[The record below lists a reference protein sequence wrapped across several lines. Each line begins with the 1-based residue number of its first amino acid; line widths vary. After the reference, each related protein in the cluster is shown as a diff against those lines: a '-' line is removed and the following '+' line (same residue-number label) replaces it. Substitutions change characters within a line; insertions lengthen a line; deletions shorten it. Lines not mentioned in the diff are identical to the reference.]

1 VQVIK
6 KINKSNKAIQDKTT
20 DKLDREL
27 DANRAPKV

>member
-20 DKLDREL
+20 DKLDRE